1 MASEATE
8 KAVFGRP
15 TLYDPAYCEMVVAW
29 GEEGQ
34 SLVEIAC
41 NLKVHRDTLY
51 AWEKEHEAFSDALT
65 RARAGCQAWW
75 ERQGRVNL
83 ATQGFNASLW
93 AKNMGCRFKGD
104 WTEKTQ
110 TELSGPDGGPIP
122 TTITVVG
129 VAP

>member
-1 MASEATE
+1 MGAEGCSVVEMAA
-8 KAVFGRP
+8 ALGVHRQ
-15 TLYDPAYCEMVVAW
+15 TLYD
-29 GEEGQ
+29 
-34 SLVEIAC
+34 
-41 NLKVHRDTLY
+41 
-51 AWEKEHEAFSDALT
+51 WENAHPDFSDAFSH
-65 RARAGCQAWW
+65 ARQLCQAWW

-93 AKNMGCRFKGD
+93 SKNMGCRFKGD

-129 VAP
+129 VTP